1 MTKYFSFIAICLLIL
16 PSTVFATTVDSHY
29 LLDYGALQPAN
40 SLLDHPIVNSSQG
53 ITQLAI
59 DMSGLTTP
67 LSLSASDFSFHVGNS
82 SDPTSWS
89 VLTATPVI
97 NVAMGAGVA
106 GSDRVTFDFSG
117 ITDNWIEVTTLPT
130 VNSGLASPDYFYA
143 GSMVGD
149 VNGDAAVSPIDS
161 LMIINS
167 LNALGNH
174 PATAND
180 PMDINRDGLISPI
193 DSLIII
199 NKLNAPDSTLQL
211 QAFKPQGDYANPK
224 PPTVPLPPSIWL
236 FISGVIVLTSK
247 AGVLRP
253 KN

>member
-1 MTKYFSFIAICLLIL
+1 MAKYFSFIAISLLVL

-29 LLDYGALQPAN
+29 LWDYGTLQPAG
-40 SLLDHPIVNSSQG
+40 SLLDHPVVNSSQG

-59 DMSGLTTP
+59 DMSGLTAP
-67 LSLSASDFSFHVGNS
+67 SSLSASDFSFHVGNS
-82 SDPTSWS
+82 SDPTNWS
-89 VLTATPVI
+89 VLATPVI
-97 NVAMGAGVA
+97 NVATGAGVG
-106 GSDRVTFDFSG
+106 GSDRVTFDWSGVVG
-117 ITDNWIEVTTLPT
+117 ITDTWIEVATLPT

-149 VNGDAAVSPIDS
+149 VNGDATVSPIDS

-180 PMDINRDGLISPI
+180 PKDINRDGLISPI

-199 NKLNAPDSTLQL
+199 NKLNAPGSTLQL
-211 QAFKPQGDYANPK
+211 QTFTPQV
-224 PPTVPLPPSIWL
+224 PPTVPLPSSIWL

-247 AGVLRP
+247 ARVLRS
-253 KN
+253 